1 MNDQVMEHAH
11 NVAIGVDNAAHHV
24 AAPAAAAEPA
34 APGTPAQSPPP
45 PDQDAPHN
53 DPIAEITAL
62 IAKLVDNAAEI
73 IPKLGNSVLTKAT
86 CHLAETENS
95 DGITRTCILQF
106 NTFFAK
112 SNIAPASVSIEDL
125 HDDSAIVPPAADP
138 MQVVDQHGPNPSGSS
153 AAAPPRKN
161 KKQKQVPR
169 DVSQVRRS
177 NRIAKITSGF
187 FDAKSARDAELA
199 ESAEGNKGKGPVDE
213 EPATFSVSI
222 IDAEAAAPP
231 HLPLASIQ
239 VNGTSH
245 CKMPPMAVSEAVL
258 AYDSSN
264 DSE

>member
-1 MNDQVMEHAH
+1 MENAH
-11 NVAIGVDNAAHHV
+11 NVALGADNAAQHA
-24 AAPAAAAEPA
+24 AAPTAAAEPA
-34 APGTPAQSPPP
+34 APDTPAQSPPP
-45 PDQDAPHN
+45 PDQDVPPN

-73 IPKLGNSVLTKAT
+73 VPKLGNSVLTKASY
-86 CHLAETENS
+86 HLAETENS
-95 DGITRTCILQF
+95 DGVTRTCILQF
-106 NTFFAK
+106 NTFIAK
-112 SNIAPASVSIEDL
+112 SNISPASASIDEILEDN
-125 HDDSAIVPPAADP
+125 SIVP
-138 MQVVDQHGPNPSGSS
+138 MQVVDQNDPIPTGPS

-187 FDAKSARDAELA
+187 FDAKSARDTELA

-213 EPATFSVSI
+213 ELASFSVSI
-222 IDAEAAAPP
+222 IDTEAAAPP

-239 VNGTSH
+239 VIGTSH
-245 CKMPPMAVSEAVL
+245 CKMPPTTVSEAVL